1 MTDKSLYNEYLGNG
15 ADPFK
20 KFIGEEYDILIPL
33 NDLDRLTYAPAYEK
47 DYRELG
53 ILDLTYSV
61 NPTMYVS
68 MCILNKLAKI
78 FDVKFRV
85 LEAWR
90 PFEIQLEKYNA
101 EQRKNP
107 GSTLFVKPEKNKGIP
122 HVCGGAVDLIM
133 TDSFGNAFTQPKW
146 LLRKNPKLL
155 EQIKPLNKD
164 FDNVNNAFFTTHIE
178 PIESADKDLKLSSL
192 NVDILRYIVS
202 SIPGLRHINDENWH
216 FQLADKDRE
225 YLVSF
230 KNISISEAKT
240 VSQGHLKRVKK
251 EMTDFANYVFGVFYD
266 RAFVKGEKHNFIDS
280 EFNKNDVMSLSD
292 LKSNV
297 FKMMYQQQVI
307 NEK

>member
-1 MTDKSLYNEYLGNG
+1 MKQVMTDKSLYNEYLRNG

-101 EQRKNP
+101 EQRKNL
-107 GSTLFVKPEKNKGIP
+107 GSTLFVKPEKNK
-122 HVCGGAVDLIM
+122 
-133 TDSFGNAFTQPKW
+133 
-146 LLRKNPKLL
+146 
-155 EQIKPLNKD
+155 
-164 FDNVNNAFFTTHIE
+164 
-178 PIESADKDLKLSSL
+178 
-192 NVDILRYIVS
+192 
-202 SIPGLRHINDENWH
+202 
-216 FQLADKDRE
+216 
-225 YLVSF
+225 
-230 KNISISEAKT
+230 
-240 VSQGHLKRVKK
+240 
-251 EMTDFANYVFGVFYD
+251 
-266 RAFVKGEKHNFIDS
+266 
-280 EFNKNDVMSLSD
+280 
-292 LKSNV
+292 
-297 FKMMYQQQVI
+297 
-307 NEK
+307 